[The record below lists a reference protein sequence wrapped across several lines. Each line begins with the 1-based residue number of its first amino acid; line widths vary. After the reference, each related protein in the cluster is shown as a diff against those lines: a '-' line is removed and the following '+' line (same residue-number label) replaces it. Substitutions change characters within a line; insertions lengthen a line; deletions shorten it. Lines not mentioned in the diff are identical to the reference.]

1 MDSNLNGELDK
12 NNLSIYYHKVF
23 LNDKFISA
31 LGPCKPVATAP
42 SGPLVNIYMNGWLAL
57 SDENKEIIYN
67 RLKKAPNKNFT
78 LGVHISELSP
88 EQIANKIIFY
98 SIEHLDIIADIYG
111 KKTCDILGIIESR
124 GKKTEEEKDIIM
136 IAFGNAIYGNDLT
149 QLSEMGNINY
159 DIYLSYVGKTREE
172 SEELKQNLLS
182 ACTK

>member
-1 MDSNLNGELDK
+1 MDSNGELD
-12 NNLSIYYHKVF
+12 NLSIYYHKVF

-31 LGPCKPVATAP
+31 LGLCKPVATAP
-42 SGPLVNIYMNGWLAL
+42 SGPLVNIYRNGWLAL

-67 RLKKAPNKNFT
+67 RLKKAKKFT

-124 GKKTEEEKDIIM
+124 GEKTEEEKDIIM

-172 SEELKQNLLS
+172 SEELKKILQIMS
-182 ACTK
+182 S